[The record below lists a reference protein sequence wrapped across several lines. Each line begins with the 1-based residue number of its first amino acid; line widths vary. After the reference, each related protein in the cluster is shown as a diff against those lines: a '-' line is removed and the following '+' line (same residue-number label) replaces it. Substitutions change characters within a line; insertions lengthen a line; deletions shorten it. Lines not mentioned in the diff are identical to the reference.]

1 MKRSEKNISKEKYVH
16 PAIYSPEAEYEKG
29 TTNHIIYKDGKEYAS
44 KIIPCTYCNN
54 HIDFTDYDISE
65 TELEMDKVAEKG
77 DWGHI
82 FEYSILYLKGYITCP
97 KCNKPVLVKRFHM
110 NTLGMKVLK

>member
-1 MKRSEKNISKEKYVH
+1 MRRSEKNRPKEKYIH

-29 TTNHIIYKDGKEYAS
+29 TTNHILYKDGKEYIS
-44 KIIPCTYCNN
+44 KIIPCEYCNN

-65 TELEMDKVAEKG
+65 TELGTDKVIEKDLG
-77 DWGHI
+77 NI
-82 FEYSILYLKGYITCP
+82 YEYTILYLKGYVTCP
-97 KCNKPVLVKRFHM
+97 KCNKRVLVKRLHM